1 MGEMSGKGL
10 SGRSGRNQKSSRICA
25 IRMAIKE
32 NVEDV
37 SLERSVEVVGHGP
50 MKSPAI
56 IWQRNPIASMS
67 RFKSFFHF
75 RVSLTFKFI
84 IAMFFLVLMGAVAF
98 GYFSVIREMTLS
110 RSHWET
116 YGRSMANSYSLLIE
130 HGMSLSDRSFL
141 QKIAERI
148 VENEDVV
155 LCSLYDH
162 SGERW
167 AHAAKRG
174 SFPDPQLTY
183 QITQT
188 IHSKEGQMIGTLQI
202 GLNLSKIDTQIN
214 ELKGDILLVP
224 LGVIGMGILFTLILT
239 RVLLR
244 PIEKLAEA
252 TERVAR
258 GELAQTVNIRSKDE
272 IGDLARAF
280 NQMTLQLRES
290 RDDLERKV
298 EERTH
303 QLEENITELNQ
314 ARTSTLKML
323 EKLQSAKKELEMVN
337 LELKEMDETKIK
349 FIGIA
354 SHELKTPLTAIKAN
368 IDFILSEKE
377 GKIPENLKSYLLTIQ
392 RNTNRIQ
399 MRMDQMLDLS
409 RMKSDHLFFNREQ
422 ILLSEVMGGYIN
434 EVKPVDKN
442 LSVQVDLPPDLLID
456 ADRNALH
463 DIFINLL
470 SNAFKFTDDGG
481 QVSIIASQ
489 RDQSILLQI
498 RDTGMGIPEDKFQKI
513 FDEFY
518 QVEGGKHGGAGLGL
532 AIAKRVVGEHGGRIW
547 AESQLGKGSSFY
559 FTLPLSVENEDGR
572 LNHSYRN

>member
-1 MGEMSGKGL
+1 MKLFSKHFF
-10 SGRSGRNQKSSRICA
+10 RFRI
-25 IRMAIKE
+25 
-32 NVEDV
+32 
-37 SLERSVEVVGHGP
+37 
-50 MKSPAI
+50 
-56 IWQRNPIASMS
+56 
-67 RFKSFFHF
+67 
-75 RVSLTFKFI
+75 SLTFKFI
-84 IAMFFLVLMGAVAF
+84 IAVFFLVLMSAAAF
-98 GYFSVIREMTLS
+98 GYFSVAREMTLF

-130 HGMSLSDRSFL
+130 HGMDLSDRVFL
-141 QKIAERI
+141 QNVAERI

-155 LCSLYDH
+155 LCLLYDN

-167 AHAAKRG
+167 ARAVKKGRL
-174 SFPDPQLTY
+174 PDPQLTY

-202 GLNLSKIDTQIN
+202 GLSLFKMNSQIDG
-214 ELKGDILLVP
+214 LKRDILLVT
-224 LGVIGMGILFTLILT
+224 LGVIGLGILFTLILT
-239 RVLLR
+239 RVLLQ

-258 GELAQTVNIRSKDE
+258 GELVQTVDIRSRDE
-272 IGDLARAF
+272 IGDLARDF
-280 NQMTLQLRES
+280 NQMTLQLKES
-290 RDDLERKV
+290 RGDLERKV

-303 QLEENITELNQ
+303 QLEANIAELNR

-323 EKLQSAKKELEMVN
+323 EELQSAKRELEMVN
-337 LELKEMDETKIK
+337 RELKEMDETRMK

-409 RMKSDHLFFNREQ
+409 RIKSDRLLFNREP
-422 ILLSEVMGGYIN
+422 ILLSEVIGGYIN
-434 EVKPVDKN
+434 EVTPVEKH
-442 LSVQVDLPPDLLID
+442 LSIQVDIPQDLLIY

-470 SNAFKFTDDGG
+470 SNAFKFTGDGG
-481 QVSIIASQ
+481 KVSINATQ
-489 RDQSILLQI
+489 KDQSMLLEI
-498 RDTGMGIPEDKFQKI
+498 RDTGMGIPEDKFHMI

-518 QVEGGKHGGAGLGL
+518 QVEGGKHGGTGLGL
-532 AIAKRVVGEHGGRIW
+532 AIAKRLVEEHGGSIW
-547 AESQLGKGSSFY
+547 VESQLGKGSIFY

-572 LNHSYRN
+572 LNH